1 MLTAAS
7 TKANS
12 KKMKFLEKVAT
23 SGLMARHTKANG
35 KRIRCMAE
43 VSLSGRMESA
53 MREISSMINV
63 KVKVLSSG
71 LMADAISEDGVLE
84 SKMEREPTLTKR
96 MRPARESGK
105 MVAKFSG

>member
-1 MLTAAS
+1 MVAS

-23 SGLMARHTKANG
+23 SGLTARHTKVNG

-53 MREISSMINV
+53 MRETSSMINV
-63 KVKVLSSG
+63 KVKELSSG
-71 LMADAISEDGVLE
+71 LMADAILEDGVLE
-84 SKMEREPTLTKR
+84 SKMERAPTLTKR
-96 MRPARESGK
+96 MRPAKESGR